1 MSGEYNESIKG
12 QWIKKWI
19 QIPWLVLA
27 FSQRCHGCCILH
39 VLNSVSHMMDYNE
52 ICTQCETLSIQCHA
66 YRKTKK
72 RDEQHQSKTK
82 TSGALQQ
89 AVNSLKAKYKLCE
102 GVLTKCYS
110 NLRKQSFSTFEKTV
124 LSIIIII
131 KLLPF
136 IVINRRI
143 KSPLL
148 SSVLPKSHL
157 INHIHYDAF
166 RLSCV
171 LTHC

>member
-52 ICTQCETLSIQCHA
+52 ICTQCETLS
-66 YRKTKK
+66 
-72 RDEQHQSKTK
+72 
-82 TSGALQQ
+82 GALQQ

-110 NLRKQSFSTFEKTV
+110 NLRKQSFSAFEKTV

-148 SSVLPKSHL
+148 SSVLPKFHL

>member
-1 MSGEYNESIKG
+1 MKYVPSAKPYQSNVMLTERLKKEMSSTKAKLKHQGHYNK
-12 QWIKKWI
+12 
-19 QIPWLVLA
+19 L
-27 FSQRCHGCCILH
+27 
-39 VLNSVSHMMDYNE
+39 
-52 ICTQCETLSIQCHA
+52 
-66 YRKTKK
+66 
-72 RDEQHQSKTK
+72 
-82 TSGALQQ
+82 
-89 AVNSLKAKYKLCE
+89 VNSLKAKYKLCE